1 MGKKIISQ
9 EEYERRIKYD
19 PKMSYGQYITVY
31 PDEELMCCCKYR
43 GMTHYWKTDK
53 KTGKTVCRLCGEPME

>member
-1 MGKKIISQ
+1 
-9 EEYERRIKYD
+9 
-19 PKMSYGQYITVY
+19 MSYGQYITVY